1 MSKRIILSITTVGL
15 VVMAAYFVG
24 YKDGTLNE
32 DAKLLLSEAQASAGG
47 AVQTGWSPTK
57 PYPNHEV
64 YYPGTEE
71 LKPDEMRV
79 IACGSGMPMPRA
91 KQAAACFLIEL
102 GNGDKFVFDVG
113 TGSFTTLYALG
124 IPLDYMTKIF
134 LSHQHADH
142 MGDLPTFWIYGMQNG
157 RSKPLD
163 VWGPGGGGM
172 ADNWGTKNAIDGI
185 LKFYNWMLET
195 SKGGLDTRS
204 LAINVHEFDWS
215 KVNNVIYKENDV
227 VIRSIPAI
235 HLEGSVSFILEWK
248 GMKVAFSGDTL
259 ANKWWIE
266 HSKGADLA
274 IHECFLPNEDFVTR
288 YKFQPA
294 EAIYVS
300 TLVHTTAPVFGKIM
314 ALTKPKRAVAYH
326 FQNDA
331 DTLPDVVTAVRQT
344 YDGPVDFAVDGMVW
358 NVTKEGIRTRVAML
372 NTQPFPPPSVTPRQ
386 QAAPGGEKYE
396 TPEWILQGY
405 AWETLPVMDKVHE
418 DFNKT
423 FGTDFKFPL
432 RPKDGKDS

>member
-1 MSKRIILSITTVGL
+1 MRKDRWLLASAAAAITL
-15 VVMAAYFVG
+15 AAYFVG
-24 YKDGTLNE
+24 YN
-32 DAKLLLSEAQASAGG
+32 DAALDRNSLVLPEARAAGG
-47 AVQTGWSPTK
+47 GTVETGWSPTK
-57 PYPNHEV
+57 PYPTHDV

-71 LKPDEMRV
+71 LQPDEMRV
-79 IACGSGMPMPRA
+79 IACGSGMPMPRT

-102 GNGDKFVFDVG
+102 GNGEKFVFDLG

-134 LSHQHADH
+134 LTHQHADH

-157 RSKPLD
+157 RSKPLE

-172 ADNWGTKNAIDGI
+172 PDNWGTKHAVDGI
-185 LKFYNWMLET
+185 LQFYNWMLET

-204 LAINVHEFDWS
+204 LAITVHEFDWS
-215 KVNNVIYKENDV
+215 KENNIIYDQDGV

-248 GMKVAFSGDTL
+248 GMKIAFSGDTL
-259 ANKWWIE
+259 ANKWWIK
-266 HSKGADLA
+266 HAQGADLA
-274 IHECFLPNEDFVTR
+274 IHECFLPNDAFVTR

-300 TLVHTTAPVFGKIM
+300 TLIHTTAPVFGKIM
-314 ALTKPKRAVAYH
+314 SLTQPKRAVAYH
-326 FQNDA
+326 FQNDP
-331 DTLPDVVTAVRQT
+331 DTLPDVVTEVRKT

-358 NVTKEGIRTRVAML
+358 NITKDEVRTRVAML
-372 NTQPFPPPSVTPRQ
+372 NSQPFPPPSVTPREQ
-386 QAAPGGEKYE
+386 VAPGGEKYE
-396 TPEWILQGY
+396 TPEWLLQGY

-418 DFNKT
+418 EFNAQ

-432 RPKDGKDS
+432 RPKDENQ

>member
-1 MSKRIILSITTVGL
+1 MKNKFTIPFIAGIAVAVMLIVIIPKLYDTKVEAKTSNSKS
-15 VVMAAYFVG
+15 
-24 YKDGTLNE
+24 N
-32 DAKLLLSEAQASAGG
+32 
-47 AVQTGWSPTK
+47 WSPTK
-57 PYPNHEV
+57 PYPEREV
-64 YYPGTEE
+64 YFPGTEE
-71 LKPDEMRV
+71 LAPDEMRV
-79 IACGSGMPMPRA
+79 IACGSGMPMPRL

-102 GNGDKFVFDVG
+102 GNGEKFIFDLG

-124 IPLDYMTKIF
+124 MPLDYMTKIF

-142 MGDLPTFWIYGMQNG
+142 MGDLPTFFIYGMQNG
-157 RSKPLD
+157 RTEPLE

-172 ADNWGTKNAIDGI
+172 PESWGTKSAVAGI
-185 LKFYNWMLET
+185 MMFYNWMLET

-204 LAINVHEFDWS
+204 LTIDVHEFDWS
-215 KVNNVIYKENDV
+215 KVNNVIYDENGV
-227 VIRSIPAI
+227 VIRTIPAI

-259 ANKWWIE
+259 ANKWWME
-266 HSKGADLA
+266 HAKGADLA
-274 IHECFLPNEDFVTR
+274 IHECFLPNKDFVTR

-314 ALTKPKRAVAYH
+314 AITKPKRAVAYH
-326 FQNDA
+326 FQNDP
-331 DTLPDVVTAVRQT
+331 DTLPEVVTAVRQT

-358 NVTKEGIRTRVAML
+358 NITKDEIRTRVAML
-372 NTQPFPPPSVTPRQ
+372 NSQPFPPPSVTERQ

-405 AWETLPVMDKVHE
+405 AWETLPVMDKVHD
-418 DFNKT
+418 DFNKQ

-432 RPKDGKDS
+432 RPKEEK

>member
-1 MSKRIILSITTVGL
+1 MLGI
-15 VVMAAYFVG
+15 YFVG
-24 YKDGTLNE
+24 YKDGIHDE
-32 DAKLLLSEAQASAGG
+32 DSHLIPGAQAAGG
-47 AVQTGWSPTK
+47 GAGQAGWSPTK
-57 PYPNHEV
+57 PYPTHEV

-71 LKPDEMRV
+71 LGPDEIRV
-79 IACGSGMPMPRA
+79 IACGSGMPMPRT

-102 GNGDKFVFDVG
+102 GNGDKFVFDLG
-113 TGSFTTLYALG
+113 TGAFTTLYSLG

-134 LSHQHADH
+134 LTHQHADH

-157 RSKPLD
+157 RSKPLE

-172 ADNWGTKNAIDGI
+172 PDEWGTQHAVDGI

-204 LAINVHEFDWS
+204 LAITVHEFDWS
-215 KVNNVIYKENDV
+215 KEDNVIYEENGV
-227 VIRSIPAI
+227 TIRSIPAI

-248 GMKVAFSGDTL
+248 GMKIAFSGDTL
-259 ANKWWIE
+259 ANRWWIE
-266 HSKGADLA
+266 HAKGADLA

-314 ALTKPKRAVAYH
+314 AMTEPRRAVAYH
-326 FQNDA
+326 FQNDP

-358 NVTKEGIRTRVAML
+358 NITKDEIRTRVAML

-418 DFNKT
+418 DFNKK
-423 FGTDFKFPL
+423 FGTGFKFPL
-432 RPKDGKDS
+432 RPKEENPT